1 MSLPQSTSH
10 PARRAVLGTL
20 TALALAGC
28 GRSRPRPPRR
38 VALLEGPLNAAW
50 TAAGMAEEGP
60 VEVLPDRLRLHPGQ
74 PMTGVRFAGD
84 WEALGL
90 PWVDYALSFEA
101 RRVEGRDFFAT
112 CTFPVGSAA
121 CCLSLV
127 IGGWGGGLVGVS
139 SLDYLD
145 ASQNHTRGELTFEN
159 GRWYRVRVEVR
170 ADDLQAWID
179 DRPVVNTSLKGRHL
193 SLREGEIER
202 CVPLGFA
209 TWFTLGEVR
218 AVVVERLRGT

>member
-1 MSLPQSTSH
+1 MIVPQSAKLW
-10 PARRAVLGTL
+10 PRRAVLGAL
-20 TALALAGC
+20 TAAVAVAC
-28 GRSRPRPPRR
+28 KPSAPRPPRR
-38 VALLEGPLNAAW
+38 MALLEGPLHAAW

-60 VEVLPDRLRLHPGQ
+60 VEVLADRLRLHPGA
-74 PMTGVRFAGD
+74 PMTGVRFGGD

-90 PWVDYALSFEA
+90 PWVDYTLSFEA

-121 CCLSLV
+121 RCLTLV
-127 IGGWGGGLVGVS
+127 VGGWGGGLVGIS

-159 GRWYRVRVEVR
+159 GRWYRVRLEVR

-218 AVVVERLRGT
+218 DVVIERLRG